1 MAGDIIKVLLDG
13 TSVPAKV
20 KSHTIILKRSQSGR
34 RFFNPK
40 SEEVNE
46 HGYRSIDTK
55 SIQNSILKSIVKT
68 ITFQVTLETDFD
80 R

>member
-40 SEEVNE
+40 GEEVNE
-46 HGYRSIDTK
+46 RGYRPGRRAK
-55 SIQNSILKSIVKT
+55 SDKGSFNEAGNDPAT
-68 ITFQVTLETDFD
+68 P
-80 R
+80 